1 MPRLAELDPA
11 AVTGPEA
18 FQAWLAALPEDAAER
33 LTSIGRLLVR
43 FGHRESHV
51 DDFVAMLEQVR
62 LVLLPAV
69 DECLAPL
76 EGRQIPYGAEAWRC
90 LSDALTT
97 MRALRTMYRRAA
109 SRMAREPAPAETA
122 IPAPAN
128 SAAANSA
135 PAGAAPPAG
144 DPAVDEAARRAL
156 PLIRALD
163 LQARILAT
171 LLLHRV
177 EPLSED
183 WDEFCAL
190 GRHARA
196 TGLLDAQVPDALPLV
211 RPVTARALFVHP
223 LLLRLAGLPERSRE
237 DAAAAV
243 RVASRVAAQIGFR
256 VDAGAAR
263 PNQWGPSMALTESWS
278 VRLDTHRVPRILARR
293 REQAPAPAG
302 GAARSADAAG
312 ALLADLE
319 RRWAGSADLA
329 DPAPAGALAPGQDR
343 AQDRAPGGAAYG
355 VLRFG
360 LPRRG
365 EPAGPGSQSPDGRA
379 QAGYEFGRWERNTIV
394 RLSMAAGSDAP
405 EPGSFDPLAAAEP
418 ARFLRDPSGRV
429 LVERSLMLPPA
440 PLGGLAALRFG
451 GPAASGAGSRG
462 PGAGVAAAEAP
473 TRLGSVHSVEQLAA
487 PGYERIRG
495 HRVAV
500 VPWPG
505 RALAVGLRLG
515 AARFFDD
522 AWLIRA
528 EPGDAPVRD
537 TLVTAPG
544 LAAAGG
550 RAVLREQGHDR
561 PIRFTAVL
569 ETGPGFERVGFAV
582 DDVVGS

>member
-18 FQAWLAALPEDAAER
+18 LQAWLAALPEDAAER

-76 EGRQIPYGAEAWRC
+76 EGRQIPYGADAWRC

-109 SRMAREPAPAETA
+109 SRMAREQ
-122 IPAPAN
+122 
-128 SAAANSA
+128 A
-135 PAGAAPPAG
+135 PAGAAAAASASAAPAGAASPRG
-144 DPAVDEAARRAL
+144 DPAVDEPARRAL

-171 LLLHRV
+171 LSLHRV
-177 EPLSED
+177 EPLAED

-223 LLLRLAGLPERSRE
+223 LLLRLAGLPERSRD

-256 VDAGAAR
+256 VDAGAAK
-263 PNQWGPSMALTESWS
+263 PNQWGPSIALTESWS
-278 VRLDTHRVPRILARR
+278 VRLDTHRIPRILARR
-293 REQAPAPAG
+293 RELAPAG
-302 GAARSADAAG
+302 GAVRPADAAE

-319 RRWAGSADLA
+319 RRWAGSADA
-329 DPAPAGALAPGQDR
+329 APAAALAP
-343 AQDRAPGGAAYG
+343 AQDRAAYG
-355 VLRFG
+355 LLRFG
-360 LPRRG
+360 LPRRS
-365 EPAGPGSQSPDGRA
+365 EPGGPGAQPPGGRA

-394 RLSMAAGSDAP
+394 RLSMAAGGDAP
-405 EPGSFDPLAAAEP
+405 EPGSFDPLAVAEP
-418 ARFLRDPSGRV
+418 ARFLRDPSGRI

-440 PLGGLAALRFG
+440 QLGGLVALRFG

-462 PGAGVAAAEAP
+462 PGAGAAAAEAP

-500 VPWPG
+500 ALWPG

-528 EPGDAPVRD
+528 EPGDAPARD

-569 ETGPGFERVGFAV
+569 ETGAGFERVGFAV
-582 DDVVGS
+582 DDVVGN